1 LDRRR
6 KVELFEQIRREYRD
20 GVGTVVGVAK
30 KLGVH
35 RRMVRQALASAVPPE
50 RKSEQRKKP
59 KLEPLRDFIEAIL
72 AADVSAPRKQRH
84 TAHRIYAR
92 IVAERPEHVVA
103 ESTVRRYV
111 RERKHELGWKG
122 QEVYVPQSYDWGQE
136 AQVDW
141 SEAVAEI
148 AGERRK
154 VYGFAMR
161 SMASGGAF
169 HAVYEHATQQ
179 AFLEAHEKAFA
190 YFGGVFAVLRYDNL
204 SSAVKRILRGRERD
218 QTERF
223 IAFRSH
229 WSYQAEFCNG
239 GRGNE
244 KGGVENEVG
253 RFRRNHLVPVPTAAS
268 LDELNEQLLA
278 SCREDEQRQRAGH
291 DLPVGLAMA
300 EERRHLR
307 PLAAEGFDLAEV
319 SFPQVDAQGCVKV
332 RTNRY
337 STPLRPGTKTR
348 VRLLASVVEVWQ
360 DRQCAAQHERCYERY
375 RQVLDLEHYL
385 EALDRKPGAL
395 AGSTPLKQWRESGRW
410 PESFDRMWQSLE
422 TRYGRWEGTRHMIEL
437 LHLGKQQGWPRLRQA
452 IETALELGCSD
463 AAAVRHLLSVEDLQ
477 HARSE
482 SFELGSLQRYERPVP
497 LLNEYDGLLTEVRQ

>member
-1 LDRRR
+1 
-6 KVELFEQIRREYRD
+6 VELFEQIRRDYREL
-20 GVGTVVGVAK
+20 GTVVGVAK

-50 RKSEQRKKP
+50 RKNEQRKKP
-59 KLEPLRDFIEAIL
+59 RLEPFLDFIEAIL
-72 AADVSAPRKQRH
+72 VGDLTAPRKQRH
-84 TAHRIYAR
+84 TSHRIYAR

-111 RERKHELGWKG
+111 RERKQELGLKG

-141 SEAVAEI
+141 SEAIAEI

-154 VYGFAMR
+154 VYDFGMR

-169 HAVYEHATQQ
+169 HVIYEHATQQ

-218 QTERF
+218 QTDRF

-229 WSYQAEFCNG
+229 WGYQAEFCNG

-244 KGGVENEVG
+244 KGGVEGEVG
-253 RFRRNHLVPVPTAAS
+253 RFRRNHMVPVPNAAS
-268 LDELNEQLLA
+268 LDELNEQVLA
-278 SCREDEQRQRAGH
+278 SCRQDEQRKRAGH
-291 DLPVGLAMA
+291 DRAVGVAMT
-300 EERRHLR
+300 EERRYLQ
-307 PLAAEGFDLAEV
+307 PMATEGFDLAEI

-337 STPLRPGTKTR
+337 STALRPGTKAR
-348 VRLLASVVEVWQ
+348 VRLLASMVEVWQ
-360 DRQCAAQHERCYERY
+360 DRKCAARHERCYERY

-385 EALDRKPGAL
+385 DVLERKPGAL

-410 PESFDRMWQSLE
+410 PESFDRMWRSLE

-437 LHLGKQQGWPRLRQA
+437 LHLGKQRGWPRLRQA
-452 IETALELGCSD
+452 IETALELGCTD
-463 AAAVRHLLSVEDLQ
+463 AAAVQHLVTSQDLQ
-477 HARSE
+477 HPRSA
-482 SFELGSLQRYERPVP
+482 SVELGPLQRYERPLP
-497 LLNEYDGLLTEVRQ
+497 TLSEYDHLLTEVVQ